1 LDSMWERTEIMRIA
15 RDNEIENVHIRF
27 VESDLQIT
35 DELIVQRQKA
45 LVNLLLSHIK
55 SEEADQANNVKD
67 KGGKNV
73 K

>member
-1 LDSMWERTEIMRIA
+1 MIKEKA
-15 RDNEIENVHIRF
+15 QIRF
-27 VESDLQIT
+27 IESDLQIT
-35 DELIVQRQKA
+35 EELLAQRQKA
-45 LVNLLLSHIK
+45 LVNLLIDHIK

>member
-1 LDSMWERTEIMRIA
+1 MWERTEIMRIA
-15 RDNEIENVHIRF
+15 RDNEIGNVHIRF

>member
-1 LDSMWERTEIMRIA
+1 MLNRLKPKELI
-15 RDNEIENVHIRF
+15 NF
-27 VESDLQIT
+27 VESDKTIT
-35 DELIVQRQKA
+35 KKLLEQRQKA